1 MGVAENALGS
11 NFYCTGEVGTG
22 DLEAGDVTLSGSV
35 VQIPGGN
42 IPGGND
48 ETLRKLLA

>member
-42 IPGGND
+42 D